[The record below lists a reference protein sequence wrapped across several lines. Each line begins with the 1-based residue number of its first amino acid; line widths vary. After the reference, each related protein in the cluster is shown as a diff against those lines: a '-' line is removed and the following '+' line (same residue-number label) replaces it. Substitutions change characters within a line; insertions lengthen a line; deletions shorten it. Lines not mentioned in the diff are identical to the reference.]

1 MVHTIF
7 YFKTRRICVVS
18 MLAVLF
24 LLSHCDV
31 RLHADIITMPRTAND
46 GARVESATMSLAGR
60 NSTNLPRSVHEL
72 LSIHPTSRSVGMV
85 FAAHGVPED
94 ADWAIGQVREILR
107 DVDRNRPI
115 VVWIEHAEPLGL
127 PQTVRELQEQFQNP
141 KGPAIQ
147 WSRELMRNPMRHEPL
162 SLLFALFKQAQKQ
175 EADPMPFFLKTA
187 DPYTRHLR
195 AGLGRLNQEG
205 WKIQIQIEKPAFE
218 SYLRTLQWNAMN
230 RAAGHWLSLGDG
242 RKAFASLGMA
252 YRFFARSLE
261 VRDQVLGRQ
270 MLRSIKQN
278 PDAFHVVIRG
288 IAHEGGM
295 SRCFFD
301 QKISV
306 SSVIQRWYQPAAW
319 GNSNV
324 RISDYLSQY
333 HELPTIETS
342 AGRGFILKQLRG
354 SVAR

>member
-1 MVHTIF
+1 MVQKILHS
-7 YFKTRRICVVS
+7 KPRRIGVVS

-24 LLSHCDV
+24 LLFSLDV
-31 RLHADIITMPRTAND
+31 RLHAGVIAMPRTAD
-46 GARVESATMSLAGR
+46 DSVRVEPATMLLAGR
-60 NSTNLPRSVHEL
+60 NANHLPRTVHEL
-72 LSIHPTSRSVGMV
+72 LSFKGASRSVGMV

-94 ADWAIGQVREILR
+94 ADWAIGQVQELLSE
-107 DVDRNRPI
+107 VDRNRPI
-115 VVWIEHAEPLGL
+115 VIWIEHAEPLGL
-127 PQTVRELQEQFQNP
+127 PQTVHELQAQFQDP
-141 KGPAIQ
+141 QGPAIQ
-147 WSRELMRNPMRHEPL
+147 WSRELMRNPLRRE
-162 SLLFALFKQAQKQ
+162 SLGLLCALFKQAQTR

-187 DPYTRHLR
+187 DPYTSHLR
-195 AGLGRLNQEG
+195 DGIGRLKNEG

-218 SYLRTLQWNAMN
+218 SYLRTLQWNVMN
-230 RAAGHWLSLGDG
+230 WAAGHWLSLGDG

-252 YRFFARSLE
+252 YRFFARSLD

-306 SSVIQRWYQPAAW
+306 SSVIQRWYQPAAR

-354 SVAR
+354 SVTR